1 MKGENMQQNGQAKTI
16 SSQRQS
22 CPFSFRCPKH
32 WEVKDLSRRDE
43 AKFQL
48 RGPLD
53 SSQALFAAVIVR
65 AWASEE
71 CAPAQMAHEWIGRR
85 SAFRTFHLLA
95 RTETKL
101 AGAEAVQVD
110 AVRDVPLPLYAIN
123 AKMVPVQ
130 EQVIFATCE
139 GVAYE
144 LTYRFIQ
151 AHFQEHLAVF
161 EDVVT
166 SFQM

>member
-1 MKGENMQQNGQAKTI
+1 MQQDNQVKTI
-16 SSQRQS
+16 SSQHRD
-22 CPFSFRCPKH
+22 CPFSFRCPED
-32 WEVKDLSRRDE
+32 WEVRDLSRKDE
-43 AKFQL
+43 AKFFL

-53 SSQALFAAVIVR
+53 PSGSLFASITVR
-65 AWASEE
+65 AWPGEE
-71 CAPAQMAHEWIGRR
+71 RTPSQLAQEWIGRR
-85 SAFRTFHLLA
+85 SAFRTFRLLA
-95 RTETKL
+95 RTETRL

-110 AVRDVPLPLYAIN
+110 AVHDVPLPLGAVN

-151 AHFQEHLAVF
+151 AHFQEHLPTF
-161 EDVVT
+161 EDLVI
-166 SFQM
+166 SFSPGR